1 MMRFSSIQLHGDRL
15 KVVGPFTPV
24 DGAQVQLIDFTVAQ
38 PGVAVQ
44 GQGTMEAT
52 GDWSGEAA
60 AGGMQLGPA
69 FAFGTVHMTTPVTPP
84 GFQTF
89 TWFEQVDVTL

>member
-1 MMRFSSIQLHGDRL
+1 MMRFSSVQLQGGGL
-15 KVVGPFTPV
+15 KVAGPFTPV
-24 DGAQVQLIDFTVAQ
+24 DGAEVQRIDFTLAQ

-44 GQGTMEAT
+44 GQGSMEPT
-52 GDWSGEAA
+52 GNWSAA
-60 AGGMQLGPA
+60 VGAGGMQLGPA

-89 TWFEQVDVTL
+89 TWFEQVDVTA